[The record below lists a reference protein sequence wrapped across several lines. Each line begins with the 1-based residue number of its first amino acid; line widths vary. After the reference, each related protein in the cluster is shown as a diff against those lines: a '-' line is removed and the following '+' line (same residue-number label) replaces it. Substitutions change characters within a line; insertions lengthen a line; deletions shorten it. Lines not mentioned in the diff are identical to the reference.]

1 MDFMTTKEAV
11 KKWNISE
18 RRIRQLLQDGRIEGA
33 VKNGNSW
40 NIPVDAVKPV
50 DKRVIKA
57 ETINFII
64 DLDESYFD
72 EVDKLKK
79 ELDSKRPIPKETLRS
94 LEESINLEWTYNSN
108 GIEGNT
114 LSLHETQVVLEG
126 ITVGGK
132 SIKEHLEA
140 INHEK
145 AILYL
150 NELVKED
157 NPITEWNI
165 KGIHQLVL
173 KDIDDENAGRYRREN
188 VTIKGAT
195 HIPPDYLKVP
205 ELMEK
210 LVLNYE
216 NWNDFHPII
225 QAALLH
231 GELVKIHPFI
241 DGNGRTS
248 RLLMNLD
255 LMNHGFN
262 PVIIKKGDRL
272 EYYETLDKAHTTSD
286 YTDFIKLIT
295 KLEIEILKKM
305 EVFTKEVFEYY
316 NGIINTI
323 SSKYM
328 NLEITNYDCNIN
340 MNKNIFGYCKPN
352 TITINLSKLIRFF
365 MCSYDIL
372 YDYNSKLRYI
382 NIIKINILYIIIH
395 ELYHSDQIIDVN
407 KYTIDNEYKNY
418 IENQCNLFT
427 YN

>member
-1 MDFMTTKEAV
+1 MEFMTTKEAV
-11 KKWNISE
+11 RKWNISE

-33 VKNGNSW
+33 IKNGNSW
-40 NIPVDAVKPV
+40 NIPIDAIKPV
-50 DKRVIKA
+50 DKRVIKSDSI
-57 ETINFII
+57 EFII
-64 DLDESYFD
+64 DLEDNYFN
-72 EVDKLKK
+72 EVDRLKR
-79 ELDSKRPIPKETLRS
+79 ELDNKRPISKETLRS

-114 LSLHETQVVLEG
+114 LTLRETQVVLEG

-150 NELVKED
+150 NDLVKED

-195 HIPPDYLKVP
+195 HIPPDYFKVP

-210 LVLNYE
+210 LVLNYN

-262 PVIIKKGDRL
+262 PVIIKKEDRL
-272 EYYETLDKAHTTSD
+272 EYYETLDKAHTNSD

-295 KLEIEILKKM
+295 KLEIEILKK
-305 EVFTKEVFEYY
+305 Y
-316 NGIINTI
+316 
-323 SSKYM
+323 
-328 NLEITNYDCNIN
+328 LE
-340 MNKNIFGYCKPN
+340 
-352 TITINLSKLIRFF
+352 LL
-365 MCSYDIL
+365 
-372 YDYNSKLRYI
+372 
-382 NIIKINILYIIIH
+382 
-395 ELYHSDQIIDVN
+395 
-407 KYTIDNEYKNY
+407 
-418 IENQCNLFT
+418 
-427 YN
+427 